1 VNENHRDD
9 LAAGASSETVQTALI
24 FSELARFADNEY
36 VRGCQ
41 ISRRDECLGWEHKAA
56 TGKFGK
62 REYDAHAEVQ
72 RAMGAHFGIYR
83 AIAQIRTLVQA
94 GNGAAEAPRSDKAV
108 PNPDVSAYIA
118 SLVAENELLKA
129 DQRRFNWYFSDKPKG
144 DWLMTYL
151 DGMKTGWT
159 TDEWRA
165 AIDKALSA
173 KEPT

>member
-118 SLVAENELLKA
+118 SLVAERDKLRQALTAVWQASNESYV
-129 DQRRFNWYFSDKPKG
+129 RR
-144 DWLMTYL
+144 TAR
-151 DGMKTGWT
+151 
-159 TDEWRA
+159 E
-165 AIDKALSA
+165 AL
-173 KEPT
+173 EPR